1 MPPQR
6 EVVVLLTRKARQV
19 EDDNELD
26 PALVRATELQQL
38 LEFGA
43 IGGLGALAF
52 FAESREYVEALS
64 LAVLL
69 ACLHLCRQA

>member
-1 MPPQR
+1 
-6 EVVVLLTRKARQV
+6 LKTT
-19 EDDNELD
+19 D
-26 PALVRATELQQL
+26 PVLVRATELQQL

-64 LAVLL
+64 LSSHAFTCDGRLRFCVCSFVLT
-69 ACLHLCRQA
+69 RT